1 MNLTG
6 SAIVLTF
13 LTAACSPMRPSD
25 FAAGTPSFDPLRFFT
40 GETTSN
46 GVRENRRGQPVAQV
60 FTATSGKMT
69 GDILHLEQDL
79 RFISGAKITTSHR
92 SWQLR
97 KTGSHTYQGT
107 ANDIIGTATGEA
119 HGNAFHWSFPL
130 ALSPGNP
137 LTTIRMSQWMYL
149 QPGGE
154 TMLNHTTISK
164 AGIVVSQVTE
174 TFAKKKPAK
183 NSTNPTP

>member
-1 MNLTG
+1 MKL
-6 SAIVLTF
+6 IVLAI
-13 LTAACSPMRPSD
+13 LPVLLSSACSTMQPSD
-25 FAAGTPSFDPLRFFT
+25 FASEKPSFDPIRFFT
-40 GETTSN
+40 GKTRSN
-46 GVRENRRGQPVAQV
+46 GVRENRAGQPVAQV
-60 FTATSGKMT
+60 FTSTSGKMA
-69 GDILHLEQDL
+69 GDILYLEQDL
-79 RFISGAKITTSHR
+79 RFVSKGKTETSHR

-97 KTGSHTYQGT
+97 QTGPHTYAGT

-119 HGNAFHWSFPL
+119 HGNTFHWSFPL

-164 AGIVVSQVTE
+164 AGMVVSQVTE
-174 TFAKKKPAK
+174 TFAKP
-183 NSTNPTP
+183 